1 MTEYSE
7 GQPFLGI
14 PKDDGS
20 QNPPPVYYDRS
31 STPTMVSKKSRDQ
44 GNLTLLILRLQ
55 LYFLP
60 LSLFFYQIAIT
71 MDNNGQTDHS
81 FIAYDLA

>member
-20 QNPPPVYYDRS
+20 QKPAPVYYDRS

-44 GNLTLLILRLQ
+44 GNLTLLILQ
-55 LYFLP
+55 HKLYVSP
-60 LSLFFYQIAIT
+60 LSQFFYWVVLT
-71 MDNNGQTDHS
+71 MDTN
-81 FIAYDLA
+81 

>member
-31 STPTMVSKKSRDQ
+31 STPTMVSKKITWPGKPYFVNFTTSA
-44 GNLTLLILRLQ
+44 LLFTFKSI
-55 LYFLP
+55 FL
-60 LSLFFYQIAIT
+60 SDS
-71 MDNNGQTDHS
+71 DNNGQ
-81 FIAYDLA
+81 